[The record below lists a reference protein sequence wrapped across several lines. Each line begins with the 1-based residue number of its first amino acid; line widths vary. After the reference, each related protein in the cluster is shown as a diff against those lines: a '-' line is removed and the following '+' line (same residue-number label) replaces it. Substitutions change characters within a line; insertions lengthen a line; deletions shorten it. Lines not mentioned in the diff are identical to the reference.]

1 MISDPVKKSSLTN
14 VLVREVCMLT
24 IRQELLKSQLSS
36 LKYFLLLI
44 NSLASHGTNRKA
56 DRIFF
61 FFSLQSAD
69 LYIMEEK

>member
-1 MISDPVKKSSLTN
+1 
-14 VLVREVCMLT
+14 MLT

-56 DRIFF
+56 GRIFPPSKCRF
-61 FFSLQSAD
+61 
-69 LYIMEEK
+69 LYHGGKMKQTITANEQN

>member
-1 MISDPVKKSSLTN
+1 
-14 VLVREVCMLT
+14 MLT

-61 FFSLQSAD
+61 SPSKCRFMYYGGKMKQTVTVN
-69 LYIMEEK
+69 EQN

>member
-1 MISDPVKKSSLTN
+1 
-14 VLVREVCMLT
+14 MLT

-44 NSLASHGTNRKA
+44 NSLASHRTNRKA

-61 FFSLQSAD
+61 PPQSAD
-69 LYIMEEK
+69 LCIMEEK

>member
-1 MISDPVKKSSLTN
+1 
-14 VLVREVCMLT
+14 MLT

-61 FFSLQSAD
+61 FFPSKCKFIYHGGKMKQTVTAN
-69 LYIMEEK
+69 KQN

>member
-1 MISDPVKKSSLTN
+1 
-14 VLVREVCMLT
+14 MLT

>member
-1 MISDPVKKSSLTN
+1 
-14 VLVREVCMLT
+14 MLT

-44 NSLASHGTNRKA
+44 NSLASHGTTRKA

-61 FFSLQSAD
+61 FPLQSAD